1 MRELSQKPDYEMMWK
16 VECELNSQLRIELE
30 EKQKLLDEAIEVIK
44 FYYENTPSSPISE
57 LSERNYFVADHVSSL
72 MADIFLSKI
81 NKGEG

>member
-44 FYYENTPSSPISE
+44 FYYEHTSSSPISE
-57 LSERNYFVADHVSSL
+57 LS
-72 MADIFLSKI
+72 
-81 NKGEG
+81 